1 MSRIG
6 KQPIE
11 IPSDVSVSIDERNV
25 EVKGPK
31 GTLKFSASY
40 EVEIA
45 IEENQLMVK
54 KVGKTKNASALW
66 GTTRAIIQ
74 NMIEGVTNGFKK
86 ELELHGVGYKMAVQ
100 DKKLVLNLGFSH
112 PIEKEIPESL
122 TVNIEKNVLT
132 VEGIDKQ
139 QVGQFAAVVRS
150 YRKVEPYKGK
160 GFRYVGEQ
168 FIKKEG
174 KRAVATE

>member
-6 KQPIE
+6 KQPIK
-11 IPSDVSVSIDERNV
+11 IPSDVTVSIDDRNV
-25 EVKGPK
+25 QVKGPK
-31 GTLKFSASY
+31 GTLDFSASY
-40 EVEIA
+40 EVELKM
-45 IEENQLMVK
+45 EDNQLSVE
-54 KVGKTKNASALW
+54 KVGKTKNAPALW
-66 GTTRAIIQ
+66 GTTRSNIQ

-100 DKKLVLNLGFSH
+100 GKKLILNLGYSH
-112 PIEKEIPESL
+112 PIEMEISEGLNVSIDN
-122 TVNIEKNVLT
+122 NILT

-150 YRKVEPYKGK
+150 KRKVEPYKGK

-174 KRAVATE
+174 KRAVAAE

>member
-6 KQPIE
+6 KQLIE
-11 IPSDVSVSIDERNV
+11 IPGDVSVSIDERKI

-31 GTLKFSASY
+31 GVLEFNASH
-40 EVEIA
+40 EVEIS
-45 IEENQLMVK
+45 IEGSQLTVK
-54 KVGKTKNASALW
+54 KVGKTKNAPALW
-66 GTTRAIIQ
+66 GTTRAVIQ
-74 NMIEGVTNGFKK
+74 NMVEGVTDGFKK
-86 ELELHGVGYKMAVQ
+86 ELELHGVGYKMTVQ
-100 DKKLVLNLGFSH
+100 GNKLVLNLGFSH
-112 PIEKEIPESL
+112 PIEMDIPKSL

-139 QVGQFAAVVRS
+139 QVGQFAAVVRLH
-150 YRKVEPYKGK
+150 RKVEPYKGK